1 MGLWSTLVLPVRN
14 QRAEQGE
21 GEGHGYVALAA
32 PGVGGARP
40 PEAHLL
46 GLADDVAGPDP
57 VAL

>member
-1 MGLWSTLVLPVRN
+1 MGINTWASGQLWN